1 MKFHCNFKTVLISL
15 LIIIIFFLSSIF
27 LLFEFNLTSPTLL
40 FTDKLISSL
49 SSTNEDFS
57 LSFSSLERNF
67 SSRVMVNDLS
77 LSYRGENIAD
87 FDTVEVKLGIFDIIS
102 LLIGKNGNAIINFN
116 NGKIYLPDSIIS
128 DNYSSSTNSISSSS
142 LTDDITSF
150 IKEHNIVLSFTNTNL
165 YSSALNLEKVDLA
178 LSLLGEE
185 NSLVGELY
193 IPYISFDYNSY
204 SINSNSASLS
214 FTLSDSFF
222 VKADIDSLNFETD
235 EIETN
240 VNSIILSASLNDINN
255 FSLDKLNAHLLFND
269 AGVRVNDYLLH
280 INPSELTYSGDLLL
294 FSLSSI
300 NFDYFN
306 YSAHL
311 DKIEGS
317 LTCLNSLKVGL
328 SSFNILEE
336 KRSVVEGEDLI
347 ISGELDKRELDY
359 KISNISSLI
368 LSDLSTSVLD
378 EARLINT
385 QGSIILSDN
394 IELTLETATTIK
406 NNIDILSDTNF
417 DLNASMMISD
427 SSLSDITLNI
437 KNLDLGFGEKKIGSI
452 IYSGNSSRGSVDIDS
467 EEINGNVNIDLNK
480 KSIRGLI
487 DLNSLVIKDYLP
499 LIGYSDT
506 PFLSD
511 DSSLNISLNFDLF
524 LNNENYLGFGGL
536 VNYSLLIQGI
546 EYLGLST
553 SFNNNATLRFTNERI
568 NISSFSFDTSI
579 LDGELSGYFD
589 LNRLLPQLD
598 FSLSIDGGE
607 EIVNGYL
614 QLNSDKSY
622 SYYCGFTT
630 FDNTYL
636 NGELDFNLLS
646 SIKSMCSF
654 NTPKRERIFNINID
668 IENKDISVLND
679 NFSFSINYSDG
690 LYSSLIFDSFE
701 IFGDDENKA
710 ITIDGS
716 LDYSLLFDKGFRL
729 NSSLLKIENIYL
741 LPASPTV
748 SFYISGDDNSI
759 DIKELE
765 IYNDSN
771 RFTGLLKVD
780 FIENYLVGSLEEENG
795 SAELLLSLYKDEEY
809 SGILRL
815 NNVSLNSFGARDMF
829 LNLNLIG
836 SAKEIE
842 DFSFV
847 GSLDINSRIDN
858 SIRLSSYLALD
869 STSLKIDNIAYT
881 SNSIN
886 LIFDDLFIDALTG
899 SFGLKNATIDI
910 KNEHQDRDY
919 PISSSFSFSGLFD
932 KSDSLFSSL
941 FTLYQ
946 NNWNNISLSFIL
958 NNLSLDNEKV
968 VLNKAFDLNVNNSH
982 LAFNG
987 SLLNG
992 NIDLIEKNIDVEL
1005 DVDSLISLSLNGS
1018 FKNKINANANI
1029 SAFNMSLVNL
1039 FMTLPVVTMYDDI
1052 AKGEVAIREEEDGLV
1067 LNGFLYLDELNI
1079 DVYWLEN
1086 QRLTVHNPRFSIWDN
1101 ELKSVLTSAT
1111 VTNYETLERKRI
1123 DIDIAAALTKGLS
1136 LDYYAVDLY
1145 IPEDNPIIVRLPIP
1159 QINIDI
1165 LTDCTGHY
1173 RIQTID
1179 GVVYNL
1185 GELNLSNLNLSVGM
1199 NPYPDWYNYL
1209 TGTIGVDMKMNFV
1222 RNNRI
1227 LYPSSLDPIFSIML
1241 SDKSFVDLSL
1251 NPDSFSVNGDISI
1264 RGGEIFYFQK
1274 YFFITSGSII
1284 FDDPNV
1290 FNPKI
1295 SLRATLRDYT
1305 ADNER
1310 VEIFL
1315 VMKDNTFDNLSPTL
1329 ESSPVMEL
1337 NEIMSILGQ
1346 NILPQ
1351 SAYGNV
1357 SFGSVASLV
1366 TEGFDILSRLGI
1378 VANVSNP
1385 LSSLSTSLK
1394 EAFGVDSFSL
1404 HSNILNNIITD
1415 SITSA
1420 TSAVSNEYSMMAR
1433 FLSGTTLNLGKYI
1446 TQNLYLQALVYLQTT
1461 SDNSAYTIISDDLS
1475 LDTEISLEWSND
1487 AFNVTFFTSPQYLS
1501 LYSFID
1507 NFGFSISKTINF

>member
-15 LIIIIFFLSSIF
+15 LIIIIFFFSSIF

-40 FTDKLISSL
+40 FTDNLISSL
-49 SSTNEDFS
+49 SSSSSDFS
-57 LSFSSLERNF
+57 ISFSSLERNF
-67 SSRVMVNDLS
+67 SSRVMVNELS
-77 LSYRGENIAD
+77 LSYKGEKIAN
-87 FDTVEVKLGIFDIIS
+87 FDTVEVKLGIFDILS
-102 LLIGKNGNAIINFN
+102 LLIGKNGNAIVNFN
-116 NGKIYLPDSIIS
+116 NGNIYIPDSIIS
-128 DNYSSSTNSISSSS
+128 NNSSSS
-142 LTDDITSF
+142 SNSSSASSFSDDITSF
-150 IKEHNIVLSFTNTNL
+150 IKEHNISLSFTNTNL
-165 YSSALNLEKVDLA
+165 YSSILNLEKVDLS

-185 NSLVGELY
+185 NSLVGDLY
-193 IPYISFDYNSY
+193 IPHISFDYNSCLF
-204 SINSNSASLS
+204 NSNSASLS

-222 VKADIDSLNFETD
+222 VKGDIDSLSLEID
-235 EIETN
+235 EIETR
-240 VNSIILSASLNDINN
+240 VNSITLSASLNNIDN
-255 FSLDKLNAHLLFND
+255 FSLNNLNAHLVFD
-269 AGVRVNDYLLH
+269 DTEVKVSDYQLH
-280 INPSELTYSGDLLL
+280 INPSEVTYSGDLLL
-294 FSLSSI
+294 FTLSSI
-300 NFDYFN
+300 NFDYAN
-306 YSAHL
+306 YSAYL
-311 DKIEGS
+311 GEINGSIDK
-317 LTCLNSLKVGL
+317 LNSIRVGL
-328 SSFNILEE
+328 SSLSLSEE
-336 KRSVVEGEDLI
+336 KKSIVEIENI
-347 ISGELDKRELDY
+347 ILSGELDNREFGY
-359 KISNISSLI
+359 NISSASSSL
-368 LSDLSTSVLD
+368 LSELSNSIFD
-378 EARLINT
+378 EVRLIDTKGTVSLN
-385 QGSIILSDN
+385 DN
-394 IELTLETATTIK
+394 IAITLDTATTIK
-406 NNIDILSDTNF
+406 NNIDILHDTNF
-417 DLNASMMISD
+417 DLHAFLMISD
-427 SSLSDITLNI
+427 NALGDIRISINDI
-437 KNLDLGFGEKKIGSI
+437 ELGFGEKKIGSI
-452 IYSGNSSRGSVDIDS
+452 TYSGKTTNGSIKIDS
-467 EEINGNVNIDLNK
+467 EEIDGDINIGFSD
-480 KSIRGLI
+480 KSIRGYI
-487 DLNSLVIKDYLP
+487 DINSLLIKDYLP

-506 PFLSD
+506 PFLAD
-511 DSSLNISLNFDLF
+511 NSSLNASLSFDLF
-524 LNNENYLGFGGL
+524 LNSENYLGFGGL
-536 VNYSLLIQGI
+536 VDYSLFVQGI

-553 SFNNNATLRFTNERI
+553 SFNNNAILRFAQERI
-568 NISSFSFDTSI
+568 NISSFTFDTSL

-598 FSLSIDGGE
+598 FSLSMDEGE

-614 QLNSDKSY
+614 HLNSDKSY

-630 FDNTYL
+630 FNSTYL
-636 NGELDFNLLS
+636 NGELDLNSLS
-646 SIKSMCSF
+646 NIRSKCSF
-654 NTPKRERIFNINID
+654 NTPNREREFNINID
-668 IENKDISVLND
+668 IENKDISILND
-679 NFSFSINYSDG
+679 NFSFSINYRDG
-690 LYSSLIFDSFE
+690 LYSSLIFDSFDF
-701 IFGDDENKA
+701 FGDSENRA
-710 ITIDGS
+710 ITIDGR
-716 LDYSLLFDKGFRL
+716 LDYSLLFDKGFTL
-729 NSSLLKIENIYL
+729 NSTLIKIENIYL

-748 SFYISGDDNSI
+748 SFFLTGDGNSI

-771 RFTGLLKVD
+771 KFTGLLSVD
-780 FIENYLVGSLEEENG
+780 FVDNSLVGSLEEENG

-815 NNVSLNSFGARDMF
+815 DNVSLDSFGVRDMF

-847 GSLDINSRIDN
+847 GSLDIKSRLDN
-858 SIRLSSYLALD
+858 SICLSSYLSLD

-881 SNSIN
+881 SDSIN
-886 LIFDDLFIDALTG
+886 LIFDELFIDSLSG

-919 PISSSFSFSGLFD
+919 PISSSFSFSGLFN

-941 FTLYQ
+941 FALYQ
-946 NNWNNISLSFIL
+946 NDWDNLSLSFIL

-968 VLNKAFDLNVNNSH
+968 VLDKSFNLNVNNSC
-982 LAFNG
+982 LTFNG

-992 NIDLIEKNIDVEL
+992 NVDLIEKNLDLEL
-1005 DVDSLISLSLNGS
+1005 DVDSLLALSLNGS
-1018 FKNKINANANI
+1018 FKNKITANANI

-1052 AKGEVAIREEEDGLV
+1052 AKGEVAISEDEDGFV
-1067 LNGFLYLDELNI
+1067 LNGFLYLDELNV

-1086 QRLTVHNPRFSIWDN
+1086 QRLTMHNPRFSIWDN

-1123 DIDIAAALTKGLS
+1123 DLSIGAALTKGLS

-1179 GVVYNL
+1179 GVAYNL

-1209 TGTIGVDMKMNFV
+1209 TGAIGVNMKMNFV

-1241 SDKSFVDLSL
+1241 SDRSFVDLSL

-1305 ADNER
+1305 ADSER
-1310 VEIFL
+1310 VEIYL

-1378 VANVSNP
+1378 VTSVSNP

-1394 EAFGVDSFSL
+1394 EVFGVDSFSL

-1415 SITSA
+1415 SIISA
-1420 TSAVSNEYSMMAR
+1420 TSTVTNEYSMMAR

>member
-15 LIIIIFFLSSIF
+15 LIIIIFFFSSVF

-40 FTDKLISSL
+40 FTDNLISSL
-49 SSTNEDFS
+49 SSSSGDFS
-57 LSFSSLERNF
+57 FSFASLERNF

-77 LSYRGENIAD
+77 LSYKGENIAN
-87 FDTVEVKLGIFDIIS
+87 FDTVEVKLGIFDILA
-102 LLIGKNGNAIINFN
+102 LLIGKNGNAIVNFN
-116 NGKIYLPDSIIS
+116 NGDIFIPDSIIS
-128 DNYSSSTNSISSSS
+128 NNSTSSSS
-142 LTDDITSF
+142 VSSSFTDDITSF
-150 IKEHNIVLSFTNTNL
+150 INEHNISLSFTNTNL
-165 YSSALNLEKVDLA
+165 YSSILNLEKVDIS

-185 NSLVGELY
+185 NSLVGDLY
-193 IPYISFDYNSY
+193 IPHISFDYNSY

-222 VKADIDSLNFETD
+222 VKGNIDTLFLKID
-235 EIETN
+235 EMESNI
-240 VNSIILSASLNDINN
+240 NSINISARINDINN
-255 FSLDKLNAHLLFND
+255 ISLNNINAHLAFD
-269 AGVRVNDYLLH
+269 DTEVKINDYLLR
-280 INPSELTYSGDLLL
+280 INPSEVTYSGDLLL
-294 FSLSSI
+294 FALSSI
-300 NFDYFN
+300 NFDYDN

-311 DKIEGS
+311 EKIDGS
-317 LTCLNSLKVGL
+317 IEKLNLINVGL
-328 SSFNILEE
+328 SSCSFFEE
-336 KRSVVEGEDLI
+336 KKNIAKAENLML
-347 ISGELDKRELDY
+347 SGELERREFEYRVSD
-359 KISNISSLI
+359 ISSLL
-368 LSDLSTSVLD
+368 LSELSNSVLS
-378 EARLINT
+378 EVKIVNT
-385 QGSIILSDN
+385 EGTVSLSDN
-394 IELTLETATTIK
+394 ISLTLGTVATIK
-406 NNIDILSDTNF
+406 NNIDILHDTNF
-417 DLNASMMISD
+417 DLSASLLIRDNSISD
-427 SSLSDITLNI
+427 VTVNI
-437 KNLDLGFGEKKIGSI
+437 NNLDLGFGDKNIENIT
-452 IYSGNSSRGSVDIDS
+452 YSGDSSKGLIRIDS
-467 EEINGNVNIDLNK
+467 EEIDGDVNIGFSD
-480 KSIRGLI
+480 KSARGFFDI
-487 DLNSLVIKDYLP
+487 NSLFIKDYLP
-499 LIGYSDT
+499 LIGYNDT
-506 PFLSD
+506 PFLAD

-524 LNNENYLGFGGL
+524 LNSDNYLGFGGL
-536 VNYSLLIQGI
+536 IDYSLLIQGI
-546 EYLGLST
+546 EYFGLST
-553 SFNNNATLRFTNERI
+553 NFNNNATLRFAQERI
-568 NISSFSFDTSI
+568 NISSFTFDTSL

-598 FSLSIDGGE
+598 FSISMDEGK

-614 QLNSDKSY
+614 HLNSDKSY

-630 FDNTYL
+630 FDSTYL
-636 NGELDFNLLS
+636 SGELDFNSLNN
-646 SIKSMCSF
+646 IKSKCSF
-654 NTPKRERIFNINID
+654 NTPNRERVFSINID
-668 IENKDISVLND
+668 ADNKDISILND
-679 NFSFSINYSDG
+679 NFSFSVNYMDG
-690 LYSSLIFDSFE
+690 LYSSLIFDSFD
-701 IFGDDENKA
+701 IFGDRENEA
-710 ITIDGS
+710 ITIDGR
-716 LDYSLLFDKGFRL
+716 LDYSLLFDKGFTL
-729 NSSLLKIENIYL
+729 NSTLIKIENIYFI
-741 LPASPTV
+741 PSSPTV
-748 SFYISGDDNSI
+748 SFFLTGDDNFI
-759 DIKELE
+759 DINELE

-771 RFTGLLKVD
+771 KFTGLLKMD
-780 FIENYLVGSLEEENG
+780 FIENNLVGSLEEENG
-795 SAELLLSLYKDEEY
+795 SAALLLSLYKDEEY

-815 NNVSLNSFGARDMF
+815 DNVSLDSFGARDMF

-847 GSLDINSRIDN
+847 GSLDIKSRIDD
-858 SIRLSSYLALD
+858 SVRLSSYLSLD
-869 STSLKIDNIAYT
+869 SSSLKIDNIKYT
-881 SNSIN
+881 SDSIN
-886 LIFDDLFIDALTG
+886 LIFDDLFIDSLTG

-919 PISSSFSFSGLFD
+919 PISSSFSFSGLFN
-932 KSDSLFSSL
+932 KSNSLFTSL

-946 NNWNNISLSFIL
+946 NNWNDLSLSFAL
-958 NNLSLDNEKV
+958 NNLCLDNEKV
-968 VLNKAFDLNVNNSH
+968 VLDKSFNLDVNNSV
-982 LAFNG
+982 LSFGG

-992 NIDLIEKNIDVEL
+992 NVDLVKKTLDLEL
-1005 DVDSLISLSLNGS
+1005 DVDSLLSLSINGS
-1018 FKNKINANANI
+1018 FNNKINANANI
-1029 SAFNMSLVNL
+1029 NAFNMSLVNL
-1039 FMTLPVVTMYDDI
+1039 FMTLPVVVMYDDI
-1052 AKGEVAIREEEDGLV
+1052 AKGEVAISEDEEGFV

-1101 ELKSVLTSAT
+1101 ELKSVFTSAT

-1123 DIDIAAALTKGLS
+1123 DLTIAAALTKGLS

-1179 GVVYNL
+1179 GVAYNL
-1185 GELNLSNLNLSVGM
+1185 GQLNLSNLNLSVGM

-1209 TGTIGVDMKMNFV
+1209 TGAIGVDMKMNFV

-1241 SDKSFVDLSL
+1241 SDKSYVDLSL

-1305 ADNER
+1305 ADSER
-1310 VEIFL
+1310 VEIYL

-1378 VANVSNP
+1378 VTNVSNP

-1394 EAFGVDSFSL
+1394 EVFGVDSFSL

-1420 TSAVSNEYSMMAR
+1420 TSTVTNEYSMMAR

>member
-15 LIIIIFFLSSIF
+15 LIIIIFFFSSIF

-40 FTDKLISSL
+40 LTDNLISSL
-49 SSTNEDFS
+49 SSSSSDFS
-57 LSFSSLERNF
+57 ISFASLERNF

-77 LSYRGENIAD
+77 LSYKGESIAS
-87 FDTVEVKLGIFDIIS
+87 FDTVEVKLGLFDIIS
-102 LLIGKNGNAIINFN
+102 LLIGKNGNAIVNFN
-116 NGKIYLPDSIIS
+116 NGNIFLPDSIIS
-128 DNYSSSTNSISSSS
+128 DNSSLSDSTSSSS
-142 LTDDITSF
+142 FTDDITSF
-150 IKEHNIVLSFTNTNL
+150 IKEHNISLSFTNTNL
-165 YSSALNLEKVDLA
+165 YSSFFNLEKVALS
-178 LSLLGEE
+178 LSLLGEK
-185 NSLVGELY
+185 NSLVGELF
-193 IPYISFDYNSY
+193 IPHVSFNYNSY

-214 FTLSDSFF
+214 FSLSDSFF
-222 VKADIDSLNFETD
+222 VKANIDSLNFKVD
-235 EIETN
+235 EIETD
-240 VNSIILSASLNDINN
+240 VNSIVLSLSINDANN
-255 FSLDKLNAHLLFND
+255 LSLDNINAHLVFDNSVVKL
-269 AGVRVNDYLLH
+269 NDYSLH
-280 INPSELTYSGDLLL
+280 INPTEVTYSSDSLL
-294 FSLSSI
+294 FALSSI
-300 NFDYFN
+300 NFDYYN

-311 DKIEGS
+311 DKIDGRLTS
-317 LTCLNSLKVGL
+317 LNTLKVGL
-328 SSFNILEE
+328 SSLSILEE
-336 KRSVVEGEDLI
+336 KKSIVEVNNLSL
-347 ISGELDKRELDY
+347 SGELDKEAFEY
-359 KISNISSLI
+359 SISDISSLL
-368 LSDLSTSVLD
+368 LSSLSNEIFD
-378 EARLINT
+378 ETRLVNTHGIISFNDDIN
-385 QGSIILSDN
+385 
-394 IELTLETATTIK
+394 LTLDTAASIK
-406 NNIDILSDTNF
+406 NNIDILHDTNF
-417 DLNASMMISD
+417 DLLASLSIRDNSI
-427 SSLSDITLNI
+427 SDITVNI
-437 KNLDLGFGEKKIGSI
+437 NNLDLGLSEKI
-452 IYSGNSSRGSVDIDS
+452 IPNIRYSGDSSKGLIKIDS
-467 EEINGNVNIDLNK
+467 EEIKGNADIGFSDK
-480 KSIRGLI
+480 RARGYFDI
-487 DLNSLVIKDYLP
+487 NSLLIKDYLP
-499 LIGYSDT
+499 LIGYEDT

-511 DSSLNISLNFDLF
+511 DSSLSISLSFDLF
-524 LNNENYLGFGGL
+524 LNSENYLGFGGL
-536 VNYSLLIQGI
+536 FDYSLSIEGI

-553 SFNNNATLRFTNERI
+553 SFNNNASLRFAKERI
-568 NISSFSFDTSI
+568 NISTLTFDTSL
-579 LDGELSGYFD
+579 LDGELNGYFD
-589 LNRLLPQLD
+589 LNRLLPELD
-598 FSLSIDGGE
+598 FSLFMDDGK

-614 QLNSDKSY
+614 HLNSDKSY
-622 SYYCGFTT
+622 SYYCGFTPFT
-630 FDNTYL
+630 NTYL
-636 NGELDFNLLS
+636 RGELDFNALNNIRS
-646 SIKSMCSF
+646 KCSF
-654 NTPKRERIFNINID
+654 NTPIREREFDINID
-668 IENKDISVLND
+668 IENKDISILND
-679 NFSFSINYSDG
+679 SFSFLINYKDG

-701 IFGDDENKA
+701 VLGDRENKA
-710 ITIDGS
+710 VTIDGR
-716 LDYSLLFDKGFRL
+716 LDYSLLFDKGFNL
-729 NSSLLKIENIYL
+729 NSTTINISNIYL
-741 LPASPTV
+741 LPSSPSICFTLL
-748 SFYISGDDNSI
+748 GDDNSI
-759 DIKELE
+759 NIEELE
-765 IYNDSN
+765 IYNDSKK
-771 RFTGLLKVD
+771 FTGLLSLD
-780 FIENYLVGSLEEENG
+780 FIENNLVGSLKEENG
-795 SAELLLSLYKDEEY
+795 STELLLSLYKDEEY

-815 NNVSLNSFGARDMF
+815 DNVNLDSFGARDMF

-847 GSLDINSRIDN
+847 GSLDIKSRTDN
-858 SIRLSSYLALD
+858 SVRLSSYLSLD
-869 STSLKIDNIAYT
+869 SSSLKIDNISYT
-881 SNSIN
+881 SDSIN
-886 LIFDDLFIDALTG
+886 VNFDELFIDAFTG
-899 SFGLKNATIDI
+899 SFGLNNATISI

-919 PISSSFSFSGLFD
+919 PISSSFSFAGLFN
-932 KSDSLFSSL
+932 KSNSLFSSL
-941 FTLYQ
+941 YDLYQ
-946 NNWNNISLSFIL
+946 NDLNALSLSFVL
-958 NNLSLDNEKV
+958 NNLILDNEKV
-968 VLNKAFDLNVNNSH
+968 VLDKSFDLSVKNSV
-982 LAFNG
+982 LYFDG

-992 NIDLIEKNIDVEL
+992 NIDLEKKNLDLKL
-1005 DVDSLISLSLNGS
+1005 DVDSLLSLSINGS
-1018 FKNKINANANI
+1018 FENKINANVNVD
-1029 SAFNMSLVNL
+1029 AFNMSLVNL

-1052 AKGEVAIREEEDGLV
+1052 AKGEVAISEDEDGFT

-1123 DIDIAAALTKGLS
+1123 DLTIAAALTKGLS

-1145 IPEDNPIIVRLPIP
+1145 IAEDNPIVVRLPIP

-1179 GVVYNL
+1179 GVAYNL

-1209 TGTIGVDMKMNFV
+1209 TGAIGVDMKMNFV

-1305 ADNER
+1305 SDSER
-1310 VEIFL
+1310 VEIYL

-1337 NEIMSILGQ
+1337 NEIMAILGQ

-1378 VANVSNP
+1378 VTNVSNP

-1394 EAFGVDSFSL
+1394 EVFGVDSFSL

-1420 TSAVSNEYSMMAR
+1420 TSTVSNEYSMMAR

-1461 SDNSAYTIISDDLS
+1461 SDKSAYTIISDDLS
-1475 LDTEISLEWSND
+1475 LDTEISLEWSNE